1 MSRMTA
7 RLAMTAALLLVVA
20 PTSFASATSPDQVIR
35 EASDLILDSLSE
47 NRETFK
53 KDRQALYQAIDEI
66 LLPRF
71 DRMYTGGLVMGKY
84 WRRATPEQRERFIS
98 ALYRSLLRTYAEGIL
113 DYRGDELDVLP
124 VEGDLSEGK
133 ALVETRVTLDTGVV
147 TPVNYRMR
155 LSDGGWKA
163 YDVIIEGIS
172 YVSNYRTQY
181 AEEFRAKGIDT
192 VIEELEAK
200 ASADGSAEDSVGGA
214 ADGAP
219 TETPR

>member
-1 MSRMTA
+1 M
-7 RLAMTAALLLVVA
+7 LDALNEH
-20 PTSFASATSPDQVIR
+20 R
-35 EASDLILDSLSE
+35 DLF
-47 NRETFK
+47 R
-53 KDRQALYQAIDEI
+53 KDRDALYAAVDEI

-71 DRMYTGGLVMGKY
+71 DQNYSGGLVMGKY
-84 WRRATPEQRERFIS
+84 WRRATPEQRDRFIK

-113 DYRGDELDVLP
+113 DYRGDELEVLP

-155 LSDGGWKA
+155 LVDGSWKA

-181 AEEFRAKGIDT
+181 AEEFRAKGIDE
-192 VIEELEAK
+192 VIKELEAK
-200 ASADGSAEDSVGGA
+200 ATGTEEAPAPAEKA
-214 ADGAP
+214 AQ
-219 TETPR
+219 

>member
-1 MSRMTA
+1 MV
-7 RLAMTAALLLVVA
+7 RLATTLLALTLVASLPLAAV
-20 PTSFASATSPDQVIR
+20 SSAVGPAEVIR
-35 EASDLILDSLSE
+35 EASAEMLDALNE
-47 NRETFK
+47 HRELYR
-53 KDRQALYQAIDEI
+53 KDPDALYAAIDEI

-71 DRMYTGGLVMGKY
+71 DQMYTGGLVMGKY
-84 WRRATPEQRERFIS
+84 WRRATPEQRDRFIK
-98 ALYRSLLRTYAEGIL
+98 ALYRSLLRTYADGIL
-113 DYRGDELDVLP
+113 DYRGDELTVLP

-155 LSDGGWKA
+155 LVDGSWKA

-181 AEEFRAKGIDT
+181 AEEFRAKGIDE

-200 ASADGSAEDSVGGA
+200 ASGEEEKEAPADKA
-214 ADGAP
+214 AQ
-219 TETPR
+219 

>member
-1 MSRMTA
+1 MMSRLSTTL
-7 RLAMTAALLLVVA
+7 LATALLASLPPAAV
-20 PTSFASATSPDQVIR
+20 SSATGPGEVIR
-35 EASDLILDSLSE
+35 EASSEMLDALNEHRDLF
-47 NRETFK
+47 R
-53 KDRQALYQAIDEI
+53 KDRDALYAAVDEI

-71 DRMYTGGLVMGKY
+71 DQNYSGGLVMGKY
-84 WRRATPEQRERFIS
+84 WRRATPEQRDRFIK

-113 DYRGDELDVLP
+113 DYRGDELEVLP

-155 LSDGGWKA
+155 LVDGSWKA

-181 AEEFRAKGIDT
+181 AEEFRAKGIDE
-192 VIEELEAK
+192 VIKELEAK
-200 ASADGSAEDSVGGA
+200 ATGTEEAPAPAEKA
-214 ADGAP
+214 AQ
-219 TETPR
+219 

>member
-1 MSRMTA
+1 MA
-7 RLAMTAALLLVVA
+7 RLSISSLAMALLLSLPQA
-20 PTSFASATSPDQVIR
+20 ALPTATGPADVIR
-35 EASDLILDSLSE
+35 EASDEMLAAL
-47 NRETFK
+47 NAHREEYRK
-53 KDRQALYQAIDEI
+53 NHEALYAEVDKI

-84 WRRATPEQRERFIS
+84 WRRATPEQRDRFIK

-113 DYRGDELDVLP
+113 DYRGDELEVLP
-124 VEGDLSEGK
+124 VEGDTSDGK

-155 LSDGGWKA
+155 LVDGKWKA

-181 AEEFRAKGIDT
+181 AEEFRAKGIDE
-192 VIEELEAK
+192 VIKELEAK
-200 ASADGSAEDSVGGA
+200 ASGEGEEEAA
-214 ADGAP
+214 ADKAAQ
-219 TETPR
+219 

>member
-1 MSRMTA
+1 
-7 RLAMTAALLLVVA
+7 
-20 PTSFASATSPDQVIR
+20 
-35 EASDLILDSLSE
+35 
-47 NRETFK
+47 
-53 KDRQALYQAIDEI
+53 
-66 LLPRF
+66 
-71 DRMYTGGLVMGKY
+71 MYCPWKG
-84 WRRATPEQRERFIS
+84 
-98 ALYRSLLRTYAEGIL
+98 
-113 DYRGDELDVLP
+113 
-124 VEGDLSEGK
+124 
-133 ALVETRVTLDTGVV
+133 LVETRVTLDTGVV

-200 ASADGSAEDSVGGA
+200 ASADRSAEDSVGGA